1 MPRHHT
7 AKRPKSLASNESRT
21 RIDERLSEIRSGMCA
36 RCGGS
41 YRDRA
46 EMVGELSR
54 QSRIGTDSRVFR
66 TTTSHFKLCCSQ
78 ASMVTTTVR
87 TDPVRTGKNS
97 VETQPRLARGL
108 TAMGERVSIT

>member
-41 YRDRA
+41 GNEPANVYPQDGQIA
-46 EMVGELSR
+46 CLECNGS
-54 QSRIGTDSRVFR
+54 
-66 TTTSHFKLCCSQ
+66 
-78 ASMVTTTVR
+78 
-87 TDPVRTGKNS
+87 GKKES
-97 VETQPRLARGL
+97 
-108 TAMGERVSIT
+108 